1 MVLRQ
6 RSVARGL
13 VATALMSMIPGGI
26 LPAQDLMTPE
36 RLWELQRISSPAIS
50 PDGTSFVYGVRSYDV
65 AANTGNTDLWMRPV
79 AGGPAVR
86 LTDTE
91 GSESGVAW
99 RPDGAWIGYLAPTE
113 DGSQWHEIRPDGS
126 ESRQV
131 TAVPGGISNFQYS
144 PDGERVSFTARVKLD
159 PTPNE
164 LYPDLPE
171 AEARIADDLMYR
183 HWDAW
188 HDYDYSHL
196 FVATYDDG
204 VIGEPR
210 DLMPGERFDTPLAP
224 FGGGEQIAWSP
235 DGDRIIYTSKKL
247 TGVDYAVS
255 TNSDLYLVDLDP
267 GTTVNLT
274 EGMEGYD
281 LQPVFS
287 PDGSRIAWLS
297 MRRDGYEADRNR
309 LFSMELETGEMV
321 ELSSGF
327 GDDLDGPSWAPD
339 GSAVWVTGPTR
350 GTVQI
355 FEADASG
362 DGVRQVTEGVFDYTS
377 IAPATYRGQT
387 VLLATRRSM
396 SAPVD
401 IYRVNPS
408 TGEAVALTDEN
419 LALLAGMSLGKVEE
433 RIVESKDGKE
443 ILSWVIYPP
452 DFDPSRRWPV
462 LLYAKGGPQG
472 PMSQSFSYRWNF
484 QLMAANGY
492 VVVAP
497 NRRGTSGFGQAW
509 EEEISGDWGGGAMDD
524 LLRAIDD
531 VAAEPWADEDRLGA
545 IGASFGGYS
554 VFWLAGNHE
563 KRFKT
568 FVAHAG
574 VFNLESMYGAT
585 EELFFVNFDLGGP
598 YWQSPRPRSYD
609 LYSPHNFV
617 QNWDTPILII
627 HGQRDFRVPVTEGM
641 QAFTAAKLK
650 GVDAR
655 LLYYPDEGHWILS
668 PQNGVLWHRIFFDW
682 LGRTLKPTT

>member
-1 MVLRQ
+1 MFEGQ
-6 RSVARGL
+6 RMAGRL
-13 VATALMSMIPGGI
+13 MATALLTIVPGGA
-26 LPAQDLMTPE
+26 LSGQDVMTPE
-36 RLWELQRISSPAIS
+36 RLWELKRISSPAVS

-65 AANTGNTDLWMRPV
+65 EANRGNTDLWLRPV

-91 GSESGVAW
+91 ESEGGVAW
-99 RPDGAWIGYLAPTE
+99 RPDGEWIGYLASTD
-113 DGSQWHEIRPDGS
+113 DGRQWHEIRPDGS
-126 ESRQV
+126 GSRQV

-144 PDGERVSFTARVKLD
+144 PDGRRISFTAMVKLD

-164 LYPDLPE
+164 LYPDLPL

-183 HWDAW
+183 HWDSW
-188 HDYDYSHL
+188 HEYDYSHL
-196 FVATYDDG
+196 FVATYEDG
-204 VIGEPR
+204 AIGDPH
-210 DLMPGERFDTPLAP
+210 DLMPGERFDTPLSP

-235 DGDRIIYTSKKL
+235 DGTRIVYTAKKL
-247 TGVDYAVS
+247 SGVEYAVS
-255 TNSDLYLVDLDP
+255 TNSDLYLVDLDQ

-274 EGMEGYD
+274 AGMEGYD

-287 PDGSRIAWLS
+287 PDGGRIAWLS
-297 MRRDGYEADRNR
+297 MRRNGYEADRNR
-309 LFSMELETGEMV
+309 LLSMELETGEWRD
-321 ELSSGF
+321 LSEKYA
-327 GDDLDGPSWAPD
+327 DDLDGPVWSPD
-339 GSAVWVTGPTR
+339 GSDLWVTGPSR
-350 GTVQI
+350 GTVQV
-355 FEADASG
+355 FEASTTG
-362 DGVRQVTEGVFDYTS
+362 DGVRQVTEGVHDYTS
-377 IAPATYRGQT
+377 ITPATFDGQT

-401 IYRVNPS
+401 IFRLDPVS
-408 TGEAVALTDEN
+408 GEAVALTDEN
-419 LALLAGMSLGKVEE
+419 SALLAGMTLGKVEE
-433 RIVESKDGKE
+433 RIITAKDGKE
-443 ILSWVIYPP
+443 ILTWVIYPP

-509 EEEISGDWGGGAMDD
+509 EEAISEDWGGGAMDD

-531 VAAEPWADEDRLGA
+531 VAAEPWADENRLGA
-545 IGASFGGYS
+545 IGASYGGYS

-598 YWQSPRPRSYD
+598 YWETPRPASYD
-609 LYSPHNFV
+609 LHSPHKFV

-627 HGQRDFRVPVTEGM
+627 HGQQDFRVPVTEGM

-650 GVDAR
+650 GLDAR

-682 LGRTLKPTT
+682 LGRTLKPTA